1 MLKVH
6 QQNVSLCSA
15 TRMFSAWEGKCIE
28 YFLVLFCYFSQTG
41 IRHALREENP
51 FAPLRYF
58 VGEKIQVFLWKP
70 DTSLSH
76 QFSSS
81 LSSCIPFSPFVF
93 FLSKEDNSML
103 DLWWFLYGC
112 AMAQGCVSAVGWAQM
127 GLVALSCCRKINVN
141 QENWNVEVLTQ
152 GKMWQCCIF
161 GLFFVAAGGWGDF
174 NPMLKSAAL
183 NGMLRNLHL
192 EQTGNNPLLGY
203 PFVLFHVYLRFF
215 TFKMPINLVHGVDLE
230 LDDPQVPIQPNPSVI
245 LWS

>member
-81 LSSCIPFSPFVF
+81 LSSCIPFSLFVF

-103 DLWWFLYGC
+103 DLCWFLYGC
-112 AMAQGCVSAVGWAQM
+112 AMAQECVSAVGWAQN
-127 GLVALSCCRKINVN
+127 GFGVSQLLQEDKCKPGELKCR
-141 QENWNVEVLTQ
+141 
-152 GKMWQCCIF
+152 
-161 GLFFVAAGGWGDF
+161 
-174 NPMLKSAAL
+174 
-183 NGMLRNLHL
+183 
-192 EQTGNNPLLGY
+192 
-203 PFVLFHVYLRFF
+203 
-215 TFKMPINLVHGVDLE
+215 GVDAGKDVAMLHIWVVLCGCRGLGRFQSHAKE
-230 LDDPQVPIQPNPSVI
+230 CSPQWNAQESPSGAN
-245 LWS
+245 WE